1 MATCLYQLFES
12 ANSDG
17 KTAVLVFGRFE
28 PPTIGHLLLIETG
41 VKVATENRGD
51 LYVYVSNSQDP
62 RRNPLNVD
70 QKIKFLKMMINS
82 SVPEVL
88 PAVGEVRT
96 FLEAAAHLNR
106 EGYSRLFMVAGA
118 DRVSEF
124 ESLLNKY
131 NGKDFTFASIHVISA
146 GARDPDAEGVVGMS
160 ATKMR
165 SAAADGDLKMYS
177 RGLPSWLP
185 STSALNMMNAVR
197 VGMHLTPVRPSL

>member
-1 MATCLYQLFES
+1 MVTQLYKLFES
-12 ANSDG
+12 VNRDG

-28 PPTIGHLLLIETG
+28 PPTIGHLLLIDTG
-41 VKVATENRGD
+41 VKVATENHGD
-51 LYVYVSNSQDP
+51 LFVYVSNSQDP
-62 RRNPLNVD
+62 KRNPLNVD
-70 QKIKFLKMMINS
+70 QKVKFLKMMINS
-82 SVPEVL
+82 SVPEIL
-88 PAVGEVRT
+88 PAVGQVRT
-96 FLEAAAHLNR
+96 FMEAATHLNQ

-118 DRVSEF
+118 DRVNEF

-131 NGKDFTFASIHVISA
+131 NGKDFTYSSIHVISA
-146 GARDPDAEGVVGMS
+146 GARDPDAEGVVGIS

-177 RGLPSWLP
+177 RGLPSWIP